1 MATNNKSRIN
11 GILDTSNNVLTNIDQ
26 IATSG
31 NCFLTW
37 DPTLGQWSVI
47 LNTTG
52 SSTKSFDDDNILG
65 EISLSGSGVNEMY
78 NSIQVTFPNRDTRDT
93 TDVIVL
99 SIDSA
104 DRFPQELDN
113 QLQIQLPT
121 VSDPTQAKFIASR
134 ELKQS
139 RLDKIIE
146 FRANFEANAL
156 RAGDL
161 IDITNNALDFTN
173 KLFRVIQV
181 DEEDTDDGNLI
192 FSVIAQEYD
201 ADIYTDTGLTYEYRS
216 NFTGIKSKI
225 FNTDIDAKDDFAF
238 GNQMGRLLAANLGLG
253 LLRSFLTSDEDNE
266 TNQQEIAFAD
276 QNTQELME
284 AGAKTPDLTH
294 DEPADQTICSGSPV
308 TLTASH
314 DCEVCFLTT
323 PDYSY
328 DYTITGCTAGEV
340 NVPLTGQIK
349 TTGSSASFTFTPT
362 VTEQKNITV
371 TFGGASTVYDVSPQ
385 PEKYAASVTAS
396 STSIT
401 EGDTVTSVD
410 ITTVDI
416 DDGDT
421 INYAITGSA
430 SSKVTTPASLTGTV
444 TINSNAGSLGSIVT
458 SDNSAYNE
466 DEELVVTFTYTDEPD
481 DYCGIS
487 SNSVTI
493 QVANNDTT
501 GPITPDISKPGDFQ
515 CDYVSVPVIWC
526 GTFDADTQYLK
537 SITVKKYA
545 LLPRAPVGGVAVPTA
560 ISVSNPGE
568 SSASLSIDT
577 TVNIDN
583 VTGAGGAQ
591 IDVITSFDP
600 LPSGGDTLITGT
612 VSTFNGY
619 WD

>member
-11 GILDTSNNVLTNIDQ
+11 GIIDTSNNVLANIDQ

-31 NCFLTW
+31 SCFLTW
-37 DPTLGQWSVI
+37 DPSLGQWSVI

-52 SSTKSFDDDNILG
+52 SSTKSFDDDNIIG

-78 NSIQVTFPNRDTRDT
+78 NSVQVTFPNRDTRDT

-99 SIDSA
+99 NIATA

-113 QLQIQLPT
+113 QLQIELPT
-121 VSDPTQAKFIASR
+121 VNDPTQAKFIASR

-161 IDITNNALDFTN
+161 IDVTNNALDFTN

-201 ADIYTDTGLTYEYRS
+201 ANIFTDTGLTYEYRS
-216 NFTGIKSKI
+216 NFTGIKSKV

-253 LLRSFLTSDEDNE
+253 LLRSFLTSDEGTE
-266 TNQQEIAFAD
+266 TNQQELKFAD
-276 QNTQELME
+276 DATQELME
-284 AGAKTPDLTH
+284 AGAKIPSLTH
-294 DEPADQTICSGSPV
+294 DEPADTTICSGTPI
-308 TLTASH
+308 TLTAQH
-314 DCEVCFLTT
+314 DCEVCFINT
-323 PDYSY
+323 PDYTYNYS
-328 DYTITGCTAGEV
+328 ISGCTASEV
-340 NVPLTGQIK
+340 NIPLSGTVKSIGN
-349 TTGSSASFTFTPT
+349 SASLSFTPT
-362 VTEQKNITV
+362 VTEQKTIQVNL
-371 TFGGASTVYDVSPQ
+371 GDNSTSYDVSPA
-385 PEKYAASVTAS
+385 PTKYAASITAS

-410 ITTVDI
+410 ITTVGI
-416 DDGDT
+416 DDADT

-430 SSKVTTPASLTGTV
+430 SGKVSSPALTGTV
-444 TINSNAGSLGSIVT
+444 TITSNAGSLGSIVT
-458 SDNSAYNE
+458 TDNSTYNE
-466 DEELVVTFTYTDEPD
+466 DEDLVVTFTYTGEPT
-481 DYCGIS
+481 DYCGVS

-501 GPITPDISKPGDFQ
+501 GPIPPSVSKPGDFE

-537 SITVKKYA
+537 SIAVKKYA
-545 LLPRAPVGGVAVPTA
+545 LLPRAPVGGTAVPTA
-560 ISVSNPGE
+560 ISVTNPGE
-568 SSASLSIDT
+568 SSAALSIDS

-600 LPSGGDTLITGT
+600 LPSGGDTLLTGT
-612 VSTFNGY
+612 VSTFTGY